1 MLARQSPTRVPF
13 HSAQAGLRCWALW
26 LVLCLLAPPCL
37 SQEVLEDPQ
46 LQLSGRAG
54 QTVIYSVG
62 YFHEQL
68 ESETV
73 HVRVEIP
80 ADGSPLAPQ
89 KLQFGYS
96 GMRIE
101 IAVASTEP
109 FTARLLDG
117 ENVVSQQQ
125 CQAVGTFRLEYGLLP
140 AGEPWSVP
148 RALLN
153 GVEQRW
159 VADFVAGMR
168 AGEAE
173 PLVSSSPIANID
185 WQTLSAYFAALK
197 GVLGQPL
204 QPDTGTL
211 ADGWIGWEGS
221 LGARVLSG
229 PVAFEKGSC
238 DFKLMLVDG
247 QLVDVVPNTTALSED
262 WFEEPPQPLDIY
274 IQRAHSLARALLAG
288 NVAGGQL
295 LFSPRYHEE
304 LTLES
309 LRELSGQLRALVDD
323 HQPEIVFQR
332 SEFLPV
338 GNTSYDKR
346 LRLHSVLTSP
356 NGQRCLSQVDF
367 IFPSGAEVIG
377 RGHLASIHI
386 REAWPSAAPELASQQ
401 SALLAVIGTMQADD
415 AAAKWLEKI
424 HPQVKEHI
432 SPQELARFIAAA
444 AEQLGPTVG
453 EIDFDQWQAS
463 AGAYSTAV
471 GPVEFATAPEA
482 RVQSNWMEGHWL
494 GITVLT
500 ENFSA
505 STHDLV
511 PQYNDIQ
518 ELAVRFW
525 ESLFKGDFPAAH
537 VCLAEDFQRRL
548 SVEQLQELFE
558 SAEFG
563 TLARLRRVVFD
574 RLRIADRDE
583 RPLPLMLTVY
593 CVAEFEDGSYIP
605 VSCEFIRSGGQ
616 DASTQLLNFS
626 TDVNATFPLAAAAEA
641 QMFWE
646 AFSRADSDAV
656 RRLVSEAMRARIQPE
671 VLTAFLLELQ
681 QVLGSSDEESSA
693 WVGRTLRI
701 YDAGRQLLQLNRGFA
716 GPQGRVEVVA
726 SFERGELRNFQ
737 FIHPALET
745 FVGRSENQI
754 LLDNHAQAFVEVWL
768 LGDTLSEENA
778 TRVRSFL
785 ASELN
790 NEAGIGRLVE
800 LHRQLLLESGVR
812 LDAKVVGRVA
822 SGDANRI
829 ELELRVQLE
838 RGERTVK
845 LTYAVNAFAG
855 WITQVEVMA
864 DDQ

>member
-1 MLARQSPTRVPF
+1 MLHPNRLFLVVSML
-13 HSAQAGLRCWALW
+13 SLAGT
-26 LVLCLLAPPCL
+26 LVLYLLAPPCQA
-37 SQEVLEDPQ
+37 QEMLEDPQ

-73 HVRVEIP
+73 HARIELP
-80 ADGSPLAPQ
+80 ADGSPLEPQ

-101 IAVASTEP
+101 IAVASAEP

-125 CQAVGTFRLEYGLLP
+125 CQAVGTLRLEYGLLP
-140 AGEPWSVP
+140 ASDPWSVP

-153 GVEQRW
+153 GAEQQW

-185 WQTLSAYFAALK
+185 WQTLSAYFAAVK

-204 QPDTGTL
+204 QQDIGTL

-229 PVAFEKGSC
+229 PVTFEKGRC

-247 QLVDVVPNTTALSED
+247 QLVDVVPNTTALPED

-288 NVAGGQL
+288 NVTGGQL

-309 LRELSGQLRALVDD
+309 LRELSGQLRLLVDD

-338 GNTSYDKR
+338 GDTSYDKR
-346 LRLHSVLTSP
+346 LRLHSVLTCPS
-356 NGQRCLSQVDF
+356 GQRCLSQVDF

-386 REAWPSAAPELASQQ
+386 REAWTSAAPALASQQ
-401 SALLAVIGTMQADD
+401 SELLAMIGTIEAE
-415 AAAKWLEKI
+415 AAAVKWLEKI

-432 SPQELARFIAAA
+432 SPQELASFIAAA
-444 AEQLGPTVG
+444 AEPLGQTVG

-482 RVQSNWMEGHWL
+482 RVQSNWLDGHWL
-494 GITVLT
+494 GITLLA
-500 ENFSA
+500 ENFAA

-511 PQYNDIQ
+511 PQYDDVQ
-518 ELAVRFW
+518 ELSVRFW
-525 ESLFKGDFPAAH
+525 ERLFEGNFPAAH
-537 VCLAEDFQRRL
+537 ACLAEDFQRRL

-558 SAEFG
+558 DAEFG
-563 TLARLRRVVFD
+563 TLARLRGVVFD
-574 RLRIADRDE
+574 RLRIADRDQ
-583 RPLPLMLTVY
+583 RPLPVILTAY
-593 CVAEFEDGSYIP
+593 CIAEFEDGSYIP
-605 VSCEFIRSGGQ
+605 VSCEFTRSGGQ
-616 DASTQLLNFS
+616 DANTQLLNFS
-626 TDVNATFPLAAAAEA
+626 TDVSATFPLATVGEA

-681 QVLGSSDEESSA
+681 QVLGSNDGESSA

-701 YDAGRQLLQLNRGFA
+701 YDSGRQLLQLNRGFA
-716 GPQGRVEVVA
+716 GPQGRVDVVA
-726 SFERGELRNFQ
+726 AFERGELRDFQ
-737 FIHPALET
+737 FIHPTLET
-745 FVGRSENQI
+745 FVQRIENQA

-768 LGDTLSEENA
+768 SGDTSSEENA
-778 TRVRSFL
+778 ARVRMFL

-790 NEAGIGRLVE
+790 NEVGIGHLVE

-812 LDAKVVGRVA
+812 LDAQVVGRVA

-864 DDQ
+864 NDQ